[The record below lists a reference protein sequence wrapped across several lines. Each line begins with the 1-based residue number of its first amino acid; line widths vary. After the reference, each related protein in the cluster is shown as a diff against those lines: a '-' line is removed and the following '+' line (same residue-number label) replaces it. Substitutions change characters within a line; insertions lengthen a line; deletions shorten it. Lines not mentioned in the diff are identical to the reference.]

1 MKSLLSIAAALLIA
15 CTLTGCAAKPDA
27 ADPAKAPRWPTL
39 QPADRA
45 WLTVTCRSDPE
56 PAGMYPQVGHYVC
69 IEERSGNRVRWTAW
83 LASPQTSSFTDGRLP
98 GPHLA
103 DAYADFVVAAA
114 QSAPELDSTAES
126 LSIVVEY
133 QPLGGDVQRTEV
145 RGAVQAMRLLHA
157 RAARWSDL
165 HDSVL
170 ADASTAWWFN
180 PGSLAPSPATQ
191 AAK

>member
-1 MKSLLSIAAALLIA
+1 VCIVA
-15 CTLTGCAAKPDA
+15 GCAAKPNA
-27 ADPAKAPRWPTL
+27 ADPAKAPRWPSL
-39 QPADRA
+39 QPSDRA
-45 WLTVTCRSDPE
+45 WLAVTCRSDPE

-83 LASPQTSSFTDGRLP
+83 LASPQTSTFTDGRLP

-103 DAYADFVVAAA
+103 DAYADFAAA
-114 QSAPELDSTAES
+114 AAKAVPEPDSTAES

-145 RGAVQAMRLLHA
+145 RGGVQAMRLLHA
-157 RAARWSDL
+157 RAARWSVL

-170 ADASTAWWFN
+170 ADAPTAWWFN
-180 PGSLAPSPATQ
+180 LTSLGRTPAT
-191 AAK
+191 APRSE